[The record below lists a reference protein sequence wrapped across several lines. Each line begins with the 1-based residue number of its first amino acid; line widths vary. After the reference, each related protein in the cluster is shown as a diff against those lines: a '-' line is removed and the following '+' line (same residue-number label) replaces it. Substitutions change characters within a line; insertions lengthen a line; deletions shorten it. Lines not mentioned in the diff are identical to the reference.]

1 MIQDQIESQ
10 SSEQV
15 SHIMSG
21 NDELNEG
28 NYAKFE
34 YLAERDVYMRIS
46 QNVELIEL
54 YLKINRAII
63 NDQPNQSA
71 LFVRVTEIL
80 AKLKA
85 TFEAIQLQPT
95 FKHPWFPGKGTVS
108 FWDYFNR
115 FNLES
120 ENKDEAQNIKTF
132 FSNYDTP
139 QIPSSD
145 SNLRNL
151 KLLEQYSQEF
161 RACVR
166 ASTGKCCSCLRLST
180 VLFGRSDQAKRIL
193 SDSF

>member
-10 SSEQV
+10 SNEQV

-46 QNVELIEL
+46 QNVELIDL
-54 YLKINRAII
+54 YLKINRAVI

-71 LFVRVTEIL
+71 LFFRVTEIL

-85 TFEAIQLQPT
+85 TFEVIQLQPT

-108 FWDYFNR
+108 FWDYFNK

-120 ENKDEAQNIKTF
+120 ENKDEAQNIKKF
-132 FSNYDTP
+132 FSDFDTP
-139 QIPSSD
+139 
-145 SNLRNL
+145 
-151 KLLEQYSQEF
+151 
-161 RACVR
+161 
-166 ASTGKCCSCLRLST
+166 
-180 VLFGRSDQAKRIL
+180 
-193 SDSF
+193 